1 MMNEQFLVYQ
11 RLIEQ
16 YEDRIRKLAMINEEQ
31 SLMIAE
37 MNRKIRYYEK
47 CHGSDY
53 LKTRIN
59 NLTENYQRK

>member
-1 MMNEQFLVYQ
+1 MDEQFLVYQ

-37 MNRKIRYYEK
+37 NESEDPVLRKNVTVQI
-47 CHGSDY
+47 
-53 LKTRIN
+53 I
-59 NLTENYQRK
+59 

>member
-31 SLMIAE
+31 SLMIAQ

-47 CHGSDY
+47 MSRFRLFKNKD
-53 LKTRIN
+53 
-59 NLTENYQRK
+59 

>member
-1 MMNEQFLVYQ
+1 MMNEQFFVYQ

-31 SLMIAE
+31 SLMIAQ

-47 CHGSDY
+47 MSRFRLFKNKD
-53 LKTRIN
+53 
-59 NLTENYQRK
+59 

>member
-1 MMNEQFLVYQ
+1 MMNEQLLVYQ

-31 SLMIAE
+31 SLMIAQ

-47 CHGSDY
+47 MSRFRLFKNKD
-53 LKTRIN
+53 
-59 NLTENYQRK
+59 

>member
-31 SLMIAE
+31 SLMIAQ
-37 MNRKIRYYEK
+37 MNQKIRYYEK
-47 CHGSDY
+47 MSRFRLFKNKD
-53 LKTRIN
+53 
-59 NLTENYQRK
+59 